1 MEPLTRAEFDERVA
15 IMRRFKAALERQRDR
30 FRRYLDELE
39 RHGQAN
45 AGTEPGQALEFHVEM
60 ERAIVHEIA
69 SFERTIE
76 PLETLYRAH
85 DPDGAREI
93 PALREAL
100 DLTRDEVVRRTEIS
114 RAALLQHIEALRD
127 EISSLRI
134 MQTDGASDRPG
145 RHAAGRSHSPEP
157 GLVDVTA

>member
-1 MEPLTRAEFDERVA
+1 MEHLTRAEFDERVA

-39 RHGQAN
+39 RHGREN
-45 AGTEPGQALEFHVEM
+45 AETEPGEALEFHVEM

-100 DLTRDEVVRRTEIS
+100 DRTREEVVSRTRIS
-114 RAALLQHIEALRD
+114 RAVLHRHLEAIRD
-127 EISSLRI
+127 EISSLRL
-134 MQTDGASDRPG
+134 TR
-145 RHAAGRSHSPEP
+145 AGTRSRR
-157 GLVDVTA
+157 LTA